1 MNLEHPILGLEKTSC
16 KAFHLIFFSIVI
28 PKIGCILYDAVLEKG
43 VYDFPLAKK
52 SRDKTVCLSI
62 F

>member
-1 MNLEHPILGLEKTSC
+1 MNLEDTILGLEKNIV
-16 KAFHLIFFSIVI
+16 KAFSLMFFSIVI

>member
-1 MNLEHPILGLEKTSC
+1 MNLEHTILGLEKNIV
-16 KAFHLIFFSIVI
+16 KAFYLMFFSIVI
-28 PKIGCILYDAVLEKG
+28 PKIGCILYDAVLEKE